1 MILTI
6 DLWQAVSIL
15 ITIMG
20 AFWGIGKMLM
30 AQGAKRRDDQYE
42 QIKEKLGQIG
52 ARLDGQDESD
62 RRLERQM
69 GDMRAELPREYVRR
83 DDFVRAISGF
93 DVRVDQLRLTIER
106 ALYERD
112 KN

>member
-6 DLWQAVSIL
+6 DLWQAISLL
-15 ITIMG
+15 ITIVG
-20 AFWGIGKMLM
+20 AFWGIGKMLA
-30 AQGAKRRDDQYE
+30 AQSERRREDQYAHITKQLE
-42 QIKEKLGQIG
+42 QLNRRTEE
-52 ARLDGQDESD
+52 QDESD

-106 ALYERD
+106 ALYERE